1 MDDPAFP
8 TQAKPQPGCP
18 VTRCFN
24 CYQSARSQILAIF
37 GTFWLLFGHFV
48 HFWAKLALFGRSWVK
63 IGDWGHPHT
72 PNWVEA
78 SAKTYSNVFHA
89 NTTVLD
95 QQSARSQ
102 CSVIFGQFWTFLG
115 HFGHPWAKIWDTLH
129 TDTLPAVSKPQPRHP
144 VTLSIPFQPFG
155 TTRVLKVRFWPF
167 FAIFRPFWPFLGA
180 PGTKF
185 GTPPAQTHSQLCQNL
200 RQDVL

>member
-1 MDDPAFP
+1 M
-8 TQAKPQPGCP
+8 
-18 VTRCFN
+18 
-24 CYQSARSQILAIF
+24 
-37 GTFWLLFGHFV
+37 FGHFV

-95 QQSARSQ
+95 QQS
-102 CSVIFGQFWTFLG
+102 SVIFGQFWTFLG

-167 FAIFRPFWPFLGA
+167 SDHFGPFWGLLDQNWGDPCTPNKVKTSTRTSCNLFHAVPTVLDHQSA
-180 PGTKF
+180 PARALKPTRIIGHKNGHF
-185 GTPPAQTHSQLCQNL
+185 G
-200 RQDVL
+200 